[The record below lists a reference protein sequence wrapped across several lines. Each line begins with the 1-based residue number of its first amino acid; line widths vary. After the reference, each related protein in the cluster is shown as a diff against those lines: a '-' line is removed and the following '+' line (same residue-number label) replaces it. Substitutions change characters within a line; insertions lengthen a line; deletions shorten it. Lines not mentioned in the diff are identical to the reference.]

1 MSIIKRIKEESARR
15 RPVRRYGVNTSP
27 TGSMRWTL
35 VNSASLLELVDLATA
50 VGGAIRL
57 GLSRDGGA
65 LAMGVYGDG
74 PEPYTLYSA
83 TTEGMEDHIS
93 ALGAVFEAMA
103 VEQGSA

>member
-1 MSIIKRIKEESARR
+1 MSIIKRIKEESAKR
-15 RPVRRYGVNTSP
+15 RPVRRYGVSPSP
-27 TGSMRWTL
+27 TGSMRWSQ
-35 VNSASLLELVDLATA
+35 VNSVNLLELVDLATA

-57 GLSRDGGA
+57 GCSRDGGA

-74 PEPYTLYSA
+74 PEPYTLYSPSS
-83 TTEGMEDHIS
+83 EGMEEHIS